1 MTIER
6 LTEID
11 LLTKNLFH
19 RHEML
24 SNEISLLLINLDSR
38 PDDCPLP
45 DSELYQRNVEVRQ
58 QEGAGGRKTLPAHL
72 SSIHCHLFA

>member
-11 LLTKNLFH
+11 LLTKKKLFH
-19 RHEML
+19 DHEML
-24 SNEISLLLINLDSR
+24 SNGISLLLINLDSR

-45 DSELYQRNVEVRQ
+45 DAELYQRNVEVCQ
-58 QEGAGGRKTLPAHL
+58 QKGAGG
-72 SSIHCHLFA
+72 